1 MIIGICD
8 DSARDRELIY
18 NYCEAFFARFDM
30 EHQYRMFSSGE
41 EVLDYCRG
49 KDRQRVDLL
58 FLDIELGEI
67 DGIQVK
73 DRILRKGMVWRIVF
87 VSGNQDKVFLSFG
100 LKTLGFLVKPVEE
113 EDISKWIQ
121 VVLEELKEDVMIK
134 IADSKTAEERYV
146 RLEDVEYFVAEGNY
160 TKIVLHTEEDSQEE
174 YILVTKKIGELEQEY
189 SNFPILRVHKSYMV
203 NLENVMDIKG
213 EIPIR
218 DSADRIPIGRTFK
231 DSVRKKYLEFG
242 REKVRGRT

>member
-67 DGIQVK
+67 D
-73 DRILRKGMVWRIVF
+73 W
-87 VSGNQDKVFLSFG
+87 
-100 LKTLGFLVKPVEE
+100 GF
-113 EDISKWIQ
+113 
-121 VVLEELKEDVMIK
+121 
-134 IADSKTAEERYV
+134 
-146 RLEDVEYFVAEGNY
+146 
-160 TKIVLHTEEDSQEE
+160 
-174 YILVTKKIGELEQEY
+174 
-189 SNFPILRVHKSYMV
+189 
-203 NLENVMDIKG
+203 
-213 EIPIR
+213 
-218 DSADRIPIGRTFK
+218 
-231 DSVRKKYLEFG
+231 
-242 REKVRGRT
+242 

>member
-160 TKIVLHTEEDSQEE
+160 TKLCSTQ
-174 YILVTKKIGELEQEY
+174 
-189 SNFPILRVHKSYMV
+189 R
-203 NLENVMDIKG
+203 
-213 EIPIR
+213 
-218 DSADRIPIGRTFK
+218 RIPRRSIFWLQ
-231 DSVRKKYLEFG
+231 RKLGSWNRNTAISLFCGYINPIW
-242 REKVRGRT
+242 

>member
-8 DSARDRELIY
+8 DSARDRALIY
-18 NYCEAFFARFDM
+18 NYCEAFFARLDM
-30 EHQYRMFSSGE
+30 GHQYRMFSSGE

-213 EIPIR
+213 EITIR

>member
-1 MIIGICD
+1 MVIGICD
-8 DSARDRELIY
+8 DLDRDREQIY
-18 NYCEAFFARFDM
+18 DFCEAFFARCDM

-41 EVLDYCRG
+41 EVLEYCKQ
-49 KDRQRVDLL
+49 KDQQRVDLL

-73 DRILRKGMVWRIVF
+73 DRILRKDKVWRIVF

-100 LKTLGFLVKPVEE
+100 LKTLGFLVKPVVR
-113 EDISKWIQ
+113 EDICKWVQ
-121 VVLEELKEDVMIK
+121 VVLEELKEDVMIA

-146 RLEDVEYFVAEGNY
+146 RLEDIEYFAAEGNY
-160 TKIVLHTEEDSQEE
+160 TKIVLHTEEDSQEQ

-213 EIPIR
+213 EITIR